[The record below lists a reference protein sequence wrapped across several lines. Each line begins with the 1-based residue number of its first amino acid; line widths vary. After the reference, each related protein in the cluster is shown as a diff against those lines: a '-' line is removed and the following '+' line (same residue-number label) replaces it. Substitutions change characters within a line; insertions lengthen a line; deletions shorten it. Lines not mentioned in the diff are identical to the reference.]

1 MKTKF
6 TILISVILILFGIK
20 SSAQSFQNLDTIKPP
35 AEYENIYSRQVFSD
49 SLETVFVIY
58 IKKQVKLH
66 KHITHTETIVILEG
80 VGEMTVG
87 DKKFKVKEGDIIFIS
102 KGTPHSLV
110 VTSSIPVKV
119 LSTQSPFFDGKDRVF
134 IEN

>member
-6 TILISVILILFGIK
+6 TILLSAILILSGIK
-20 SSAQSFQNLDTIKPP
+20 SSAQSFQNLDTIKSP
-35 AEYENIYSRQVFSD
+35 AEYENIYSRQVSSD

-66 KHITHTETIVILEG
+66 KHITHTETVVILEG
-80 VGEMTVG
+80 EGEMTVG
-87 DKKFKVKEGDIIFIS
+87 DKKFKIKKGDIVFIP